1 MKKALTYAVSAVFWL
16 LVWQGIHLWIGK
28 DILIPSPLSVLQKLL
43 DFFGEWEFWLSVGTS
58 LFRVISGLLL
68 GTVLGIAIAVLTA
81 KSNFIK
87 TLFSP
92 VLHIIKATPV
102 ASFIILAILWLK
114 VENVPIFTSML
125 IVLPAVWANTEKG
138 ILSVDPMLMQMGKAF
153 CLSKKELFFR
163 ITVPSVKP
171 FFIAAMN
178 SAVGMAWKAGI
189 AAEVICPYRD
199 SIGSA
204 LHDSKIYF
212 ETVDTFAWTVTVIL
226 LSVVFEKLILALS
239 AKGGRKNA

>member
-28 DILIPSPLSVLQKLL
+28 DILIPSPLSVLQKLFE
-43 DFFGEWEFWLSVGTS
+43 FFGEWEFWLSVGTS
-58 LFRVISGLLL
+58 LFRIISGLLL
-68 GTVLGIAIAVLTA
+68 GTVLGILIAVLTA
-81 KSNFIK
+81 KSSFIK

-125 IVLPAVWANTEKG
+125 IVLPAVWANVEKG

-153 CLSKKELFFR
+153 CLSRKELFFR